1 MRTIIDGL
9 AFAKAVA
16 HVSKTLIAGQRQ
28 AVRLA
33 ATGDGLRLDAD
44 GQYYSRAD
52 LDAETVEDGSAVV
65 NGFWLSSVAAVMPSE
80 ELNVETADSKLRLD
94 CRGIVMEL
102 PLIDDPAAEPNV
114 PDLPEE
120 WASIVDGGLARA
132 VGAVVHAADKGSN
145 NPVLSAVRVRGLD
158 GSIELSA
165 TNRYV
170 AATARADGSADMDA
184 LVPAAWL
191 KANAEGAD
199 RIGATGRM
207 FAIAGPVY
215 TDATPMVEGQAP
227 VLAAIWPSK
236 DAPLTLTMD
245 RAELLEA
252 ARRVKA
258 VKFSGGETVTL
269 ALAVGDDSITLGLDD
284 AESGSGA
291 RQTVSAEVSGPVV
304 DGHVE
309 GAGRRLRLDARY
321 VANACGALYGDR
333 VTMYVA
339 PRSNGRYKPVLL
351 AWPGRAGRIRHAR
364 RAADRADP
372 PVTHG
377 AGI

>member
-1 MRTIIDGL
+1 M
-9 AFAKAVA
+9 
-16 HVSKTLIAGQRQ
+16 
-28 AVRLA
+28 
-33 ATGDGLRLDAD
+33 
-44 GQYYSRAD
+44 
-52 LDAETVEDGSAVV
+52 
-65 NGFWLSSVAAVMPSE
+65 
-80 ELNVETADSKLRLD
+80 
-94 CRGIVMEL
+94 
-102 PLIDDPAAEPNV
+102 
-114 PDLPEE
+114 
-120 WASIVDGGLARA
+120 
-132 VGAVVHAADKGSN
+132 
-145 NPVLSAVRVRGLD
+145 
-158 GSIELSA
+158 
-165 TNRYV
+165 
-170 AATARADGSADMDA
+170 
-184 LVPAAWL
+184 
-191 KANAEGAD
+191 
-199 RIGATGRM
+199 
-207 FAIAGPVY
+207 
-215 TDATPMVEGQAP
+215 
-227 VLAAIWPSK
+227 LAAIWPSK

-339 PRSNGRYKPVLL
+339 PRSNGRYKPVL
-351 AWPGRAGRIRHAR
+351 ARMARTRGRIRHAR

>member
-52 LDAETVEDGSAVV
+52 LEAETVEEGAAVV

-120 WASIVDGGLARA
+120 WASIADGGLARA

-158 GSIELSA
+158 GSIGLSA

-227 VLAAIWPSK
+227 ELAAIWPSK

-291 RQTVSAEVSGPVV
+291 RQTVSAEVSGPVS

-309 GAGRRLRLDARY
+309 GADRRLRLDARY

-339 PRSNGRYKPVLL
+339 PRSNGKYKPVLL
-351 AWPGRAGRIRHAR
+351 ACPDAPDGFDMCDEQLIV
-364 RAADRADP
+364 P
-372 PVTHG
+372 
-377 AGI
+377 ILL

>member
-309 GAGRRLRLDARY
+309 GAA
-321 VANACGALYGDR
+321 AACAWTR
-333 VTMYVA
+333 ATSPTPAA
-339 PRSNGRYKPVLL
+339 PSM
-351 AWPGRAGRIRHAR
+351 ATA
-364 RAADRADP
+364 
-372 PVTHG
+372 
-377 AGI
+377 

>member
-1 MRTIIDGL
+1 MGL
-9 AFAKAVA
+9 
-16 HVSKTLIAGQRQ
+16 HR
-28 AVRLA
+28 R
-33 ATGDGLRLDAD
+33 R
-44 GQYYSRAD
+44 R
-52 LDAETVEDGSAVV
+52 
-65 NGFWLSSVAAVMPSE
+65 
-80 ELNVETADSKLRLD
+80 
-94 CRGIVMEL
+94 
-102 PLIDDPAAEPNV
+102 
-114 PDLPEE
+114 
-120 WASIVDGGLARA
+120 LARA

-145 NPVLSAVRVRGLD
+145 NPVLSAVRVRGSD

-227 VLAAIWPSK
+227 ALAAIWPSK

-269 ALAVGDDSITLGLDD
+269 ALAVGDDSVTLGLDD
-284 AESGSGA
+284 AESGSAPA
-291 RQTVSAEVSGPVV
+291 RPSPP
-304 DGHVE
+304 
-309 GAGRRLRLDARY
+309 R
-321 VANACGALYGDR
+321 CP
-333 VTMYVA
+333 A
-339 PRSNGRYKPVLL
+339 PWSTGM
-351 AWPGRAGRIRHAR
+351 WRA
-364 RAADRADP
+364 RAAACAWTRATSP
-372 PVTHG
+372 TPAAPSTATV
-377 AGI
+377 

>member
-65 NGFWLSSVAAVMPSE
+65 NGFWLSSVASVLPSE
-80 ELNVETADSKLRLD
+80 ELNVETVDSKLRLD

-120 WASIVDGGLARA
+120 WASI
-132 VGAVVHAADKGSN
+132 AD
-145 NPVLSAVRVRGLD
+145 D
-158 GSIELSA
+158 GSPARSA
-165 TNRYV
+165 PSSTPP
-170 AATARADGSADMDA
+170 TRAPTIPCCPPSASADRTA
-184 LVPAAWL
+184 PSNCRPPTGTWRPPPAPTAPPTWTRWSRAAWL

-227 VLAAIWPSK
+227 ALAAIWPSK

-269 ALAVGDDSITLGLDD
+269 ALAVGDDSVTLGLDD
-284 AESGSGA
+284 AESGSAPA
-291 RQTVSAEVSGPVV
+291 RPSPP
-304 DGHVE
+304 
-309 GAGRRLRLDARY
+309 R
-321 VANACGALYGDR
+321 CP
-333 VTMYVA
+333 A
-339 PRSNGRYKPVLL
+339 PWSTGM
-351 AWPGRAGRIRHAR
+351 WRA
-364 RAADRADP
+364 RAAACAWTRATSP
-372 PVTHG
+372 TPAAPSTATV
-377 AGI
+377 

>member
-52 LDAETVEDGSAVV
+52 LEAETVEEGAAVV

-120 WASIVDGGLARA
+120 WASIADGGLARA

-158 GSIELSA
+158 GSIGLSA

-170 AATARADGSADMDA
+170 AATARTDDERLA
-184 LVPAAWL
+184 LLLELVRTDLLPGGVAWL
-191 KANAEGAD
+191 E
-199 RIGATGRM
+199 
-207 FAIAGPVY
+207 
-215 TDATPMVEGQAP
+215 
-227 VLAAIWPSK
+227 
-236 DAPLTLTMD
+236 
-245 RAELLEA
+245 
-252 ARRVKA
+252 
-258 VKFSGGETVTL
+258 
-269 ALAVGDDSITLGLDD
+269 
-284 AESGSGA
+284 
-291 RQTVSAEVSGPVV
+291 
-304 DGHVE
+304 
-309 GAGRRLRLDARY
+309 RLRDA
-321 VANACGALYGDR
+321 
-333 VTMYVA
+333 
-339 PRSNGRYKPVLL
+339 
-351 AWPGRAGRIRHAR
+351 
-364 RAADRADP
+364 
-372 PVTHG
+372 
-377 AGI
+377 